1 MAFRFAF
8 INPPSGVSD
17 DMKKANVTSQING
30 ERTSFT
36 VPENYQSGSLRLY
49 YNGVRQVVGEHFSEV
64 NENTFN
70 CNFTPQT
77 GDFLTV
83 DYIRSS

>member
-8 INPPSGVSD
+8 INPPSGGSD

-36 VPENYQSGSLRLY
+36 VPENYQSGSLRVY

-70 CNFTPQT
+70 CNFTPQS